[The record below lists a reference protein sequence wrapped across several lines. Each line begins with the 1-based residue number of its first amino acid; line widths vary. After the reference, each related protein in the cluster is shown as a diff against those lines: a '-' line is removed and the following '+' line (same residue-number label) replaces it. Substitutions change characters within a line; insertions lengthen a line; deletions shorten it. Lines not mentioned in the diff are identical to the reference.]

1 MGLALKGLTKVLQF
15 LHQRWLRNAGV
26 KCGNFNEITVG
37 VENKCGFS
45 NFSILKFLII
55 SHDTS
60 VSCRESVVELKKTS
74 FHSSMKSG
82 RY

>member
-1 MGLALKGLTKVLQF
+1 MFDHFVGLALKGLTKVLQF
-15 LHQRWLRNAGV
+15 LHQIWLRNAGV

-45 NFSILKFLII
+45 NFSILKSLII
-55 SHDTS
+55 SS

-74 FHSSMKSG
+74 NFC
-82 RY
+82 